1 MEKETRKRWKLL
13 KIWIIKFFIVLL
25 KNASMMN
32 AAKNVLMKASAMKRE
47 SNVVE
52 MSDDVEEVNANR
64 VFLAIFAI

>member
-1 MEKETRKRWKLL
+1 
-13 KIWIIKFFIVLL
+13 
-25 KNASMMN
+25 MN